1 MRSAVRLGG
10 GEDESITTMAF
21 RVLGEDLQS
30 RLTCKDGKAEFVMDR
45 RGQSYAPTL
54 VWWSSA
60 ILALLAA
67 VVPASAQE
75 PLLPLP
81 THPERQEVDAQKTLP
96 VAAQPTRAQY
106 AAPQMRTTPGLPR
119 PGNPSRGLAPPGR
132 QEPEPAE
139 PAEPGEEEAAEDT
152 PPPGL
157 FDFLP
162 HGNEALKGEFI
173 WTGEFFTKNRGGLNP
188 ARASS
193 FRSNLDVV
201 VTADTELLGMWKN
214 GRFFIYGEDLHGP
227 RLTENYVGDFQYF
240 SNLDS
245 APRGNDLTQISE
257 YWYQH
262 YFVDDLI
269 WIKVGKQDANA
280 DFALCDLGGDFVNS
294 SFGFPPTVPLV
305 SFPNPGLGLSAFAQ
319 LTDEVLLSGGVYDGA
334 PQGGQWGFN
343 TLGQFG
349 CFSIGQ
355 VTVKTQWGDQKQ
367 LPQTVRAG
375 VWHHSGDWDEIGA
388 VGPPR
393 TFNQNYGTYASL
405 DQLLWKEPGE
415 AGNEQ
420 GLGGFLQF
428 GWSPGNRNIAQEY
441 YGAGFT
447 YRGWLEGRDRDLIGL
462 GVANVL
468 FSPQQ
473 NSVTG
478 QTYET
483 AIELFY
489 KCLLDDYISVQP
501 DLQFIANP
509 GGQYRDALV
518 FGVRV
523 EMVL

>member
-1 MRSAVRLGG
+1 
-10 GEDESITTMAF
+10 
-21 RVLGEDLQS
+21 
-30 RLTCKDGKAEFVMDR
+30 MDR
-45 RGQSYAPTL
+45 QGWWYAPA
-54 VWWSSA
+54 WARQGCA
-60 ILALLAA
+60 IFALLATFA
-67 VVPASAQE
+67 PVCCCDDAAFAQE

-81 THPERQEVDAQKTLP
+81 THPDRQEIDPQKSLP

-119 PGNPSRGLAPPGR
+119 PGNPSRGLAPPGGA
-132 QEPEPAE
+132 EPEPAE
-139 PAEPGEEEAAEDT
+139 PGEPEAEEAAEEAV
-152 PPPGL
+152 PPGL

-162 HGNEALKGEFI
+162 HGNEALKGEYI
-173 WTGEFFTKNRGGLNP
+173 WTGEFITKNRGGLNP

-201 VTADTELLGMWKN
+201 VTADTELLGWWNN
-214 GRFFIYGEDLHGP
+214 GRFFIYGQDTHGP
-227 RLTENYVGDFQYF
+227 RLTENYVGDYQFY

-245 APRGNDLTQISE
+245 APKTDLTQISE

-280 DFALCDLGGDFVNS
+280 DFAFVDLGGDYINS
-294 SFGFPPTVPLV
+294 SFGMIPTVPLPT
-305 SFPNPGLGLSAFAQ
+305 FPNQGLGLSGFAQ
-319 LTDEVLLSGGVYDGA
+319 LTDEVLLAGGIYDGA

-343 TLGQFG
+343 TLGRFG
-349 CFSIGQ
+349 YFSIAQ
-355 VTVKTQWGDQKQ
+355 VTVKTQWGDQDQ

-375 VWHHSGDWDEIGA
+375 VWHHSGDWEEIVA
-388 VGPPR
+388 VGLPR
-393 TFNQNYGTYASL
+393 TFNQNYGTFASV

-415 AGNEQ
+415 EGDEQ
-420 GLGGFLQF
+420 GLGAFLQF
-428 GWSPGNRNIAQEY
+428 GWAPGNRNAVQEY
-441 YGAGFT
+441 YGGGLT
-447 YRGWLEGRDRDLIGL
+447 YRGWLAGRDQDLIGL

-473 NSVTG
+473 NSVG
-478 QTYET
+478 GETYET

-489 KCLLDDYISVQP
+489 KCLLSDYISVQP

-509 GGQYRDALV
+509 GGLYRDALL